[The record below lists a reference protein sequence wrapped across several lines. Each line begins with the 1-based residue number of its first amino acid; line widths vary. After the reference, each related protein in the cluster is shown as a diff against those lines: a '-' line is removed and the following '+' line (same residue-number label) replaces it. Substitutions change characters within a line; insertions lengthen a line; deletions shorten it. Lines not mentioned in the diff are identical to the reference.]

1 MWRKLDV
8 KQRWLKMARQRKKK
22 REDDAFFKI
31 NGRQNRATTSRLPDG
46 RKDVPLQDLTRVEI
60 IPLKTV

>member
-31 NGRQNRATTSRLPDG
+31 NERQNRAATSRLPDG
-46 RKDVPLQDLTRVEI
+46 RKDLLLQDLTRVEI